1 MYVFNVKVIGLV
13 YCRKVNKILI
23 ILVEIKVG
31 FVSII
36 FLLVGWFVVYKFGI
50 DILFIVVCKFVVIV
64 GLVNC

>member
-13 YCRKVNKILI
+13 YSRKVNKILI